1 MERIVWWYWE
11 ENKVTVIARTFLY
24 ALWLGCLK
32 LSNKEE

>member
-24 ALWLGCLK
+24 ALWLIV
-32 LSNKEE
+32 

>member
-24 ALWLGCLK
+24 ALWLTV
-32 LSNKEE
+32 